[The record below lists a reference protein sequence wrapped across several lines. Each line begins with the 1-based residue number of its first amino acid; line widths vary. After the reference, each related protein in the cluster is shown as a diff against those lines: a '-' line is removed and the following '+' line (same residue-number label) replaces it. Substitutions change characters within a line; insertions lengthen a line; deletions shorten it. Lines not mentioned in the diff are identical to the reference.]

1 MSSLCSSAHADEE
14 DADEQIPPTLEQC
27 HRMQQAELLRHL
39 EELSRCEGGLSLVLD
54 DGTELRASRIVL
66 MASCEYFR
74 RRLSSSWDGG
84 TTRLELQGVTAPVVE
99 SVLRFLSSG
108 SVAGLTAANAQDV
121 LAYADFLGVAP
132 LCGACRR
139 LLAPDAVRTRPSLAD
154 FRTLV
159 ASHPAFT
166 PPPPQQQA
174 AFASITRNADLRPAG
189 FTLVLQMAR
198 GTRLVLPFAER
209 RSNTPELWGIS
220 ALGHMYDISGA
231 QADDPQQWPRHGE
244 FRWLVPEGAQHEVEV
259 CEARGA
265 PAHHTLARCAVLHAR
280 RLLARHA
287 ARAATSPPPPP
298 RAAPPIRGT
307 PRAASSLRS
316 WRGR

>member
-1 MSSLCSSAHADEE
+1 MVSSFCSSAHADEE

-27 HRMQQAELLRHL
+27 HRMQQVELLRHL
-39 EELSRCEGGLSLVLD
+39 EELSRCEGGLTLVLD

-159 ASHPAFT
+159 ASHTAFT

-174 AFASITRNADLRPAG
+174 AFASITRNADLSPAG

-209 RSNTPELWGIS
+209 RSNTPELWG
-220 ALGHMYDISGA
+220 AGA
-231 QADDPQQWPRHGE
+231 PPPLADDPQQWPRHGE

-265 PAHHTLARCAVLHAR
+265 PAHHTLAPCAVLHAR

-287 ARAATSPPPPP
+287 ARAATSPPPHP

-307 PRAASSLRS
+307 PRAASSPRS